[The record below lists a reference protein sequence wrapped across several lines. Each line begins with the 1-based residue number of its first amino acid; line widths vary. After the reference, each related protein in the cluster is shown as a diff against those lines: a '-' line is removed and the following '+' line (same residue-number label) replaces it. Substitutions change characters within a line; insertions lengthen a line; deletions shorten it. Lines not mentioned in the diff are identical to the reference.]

1 MLHKPSESICA
12 EMNALP
18 QPSAFGINEL
28 TTDLVLRCVVDE
40 FELLACGCVCKLLE
54 RRVDEA
60 RDGAVLRARRA
71 RRKISPWHVDTAHG
85 NNDADGT
92 KRRPLRSI
100 TVAEDLCFESHG
112 FGQLNQAEF
121 GLRLGEVVV
130 HCASGCMA
138 NGGRRELYPCAADG
152 CGDPVCPY
160 HGSGVGEIRNYDNTR
175 AIAHFEPSTCA
186 HGSSLD
192 DCSVTYCTLHKSRL
206 RRCDPC
212 RRNNYNHP
220 EASWYC
226 PAHITQCR
234 GALWRRDTKKIP
246 RILTQRASFAGEDPQ
261 FGALHECAFMVCV
274 PCMAT
279 HKCGDIADL
288 EFSDD
293 SDDY

>member
-1 MLHKPSESICA
+1 MSRAPPA
-12 EMNALP
+12 NP
-18 QPSAFGINEL
+18 QPSAFGQNEL
-28 TTDLVLRCVVDE
+28 TTQLVLRLVDDD
-40 FELLACGCVCKLLE
+40 ELLACGCVCKLLE
-54 RRVDEA
+54 RSVDDA
-60 RDGAVLRARRA
+60 REGNILRARRH
-71 RRKISPWHVDTAHG
+71 RRTKSPWHVDLAHG
-85 NNDADGT
+85 DDDADGT
-92 KRRPLRSI
+92 KRRPLRDIMATIHLSI
-100 TVAEDLCFESHG
+100 TSNPGGDPPF
-112 FGQLNQAEF
+112 
-121 GLRLGEVVV
+121 GEVVV
-130 HCASGCMA
+130 HCASSGCPMS
-138 NGGRRELYPCAADG
+138 PCAADG

-175 AIAHFEPSTCA
+175 AIAHFEPSTCG
-186 HGSSLD
+186 HGSSPG

-212 RRNNYNHP
+212 RRNNYDHP
-220 EASWYC
+220 MSSWYC

-288 EFSDD
+288 EFSDE

>member
-1 MLHKPSESICA
+1 MDVVCCKSI
-12 EMNALP
+12 MNE
-18 QPSAFGINEL
+18 PSAFGINEL
-28 TTDLVLRCVVDE
+28 ATQLVLRVVDD
-40 FELLACGCVCKLLE
+40 FELLKCGCVCKMLE
-54 RRVDEA
+54 RTVDDA
-60 RDGAVLRARRA
+60 RDGNILRARRH
-71 RRKISPWHVDTAHG
+71 RRTLSPWHVDTANG
-85 NNDADGT
+85 DNDADGT

-100 TVAEDLCFESHG
+100 TVAERLCFESHG
-112 FGQLNQAEF
+112 IGHLNQAAF
-121 GLRLGEVVV
+121 DLRLGEVVV

-138 NGGRRELYPCAADG
+138 NGERRELYPCAADG

-175 AIAHFEPSTCA
+175 AIAHFEQSTCA
-186 HGSSLD
+186 HGSSLE
-192 DCSVTYCTLHKSRL
+192 DCSVTYCPLHKSRL

-212 RRNNYNHP
+212 RRNGTGQFQP
-220 EASWYC
+220 RSEWYC
-226 PAHITQCR
+226 PAHVTQCR
-234 GALWRRDTKKIP
+234 GALWRRDTGKIP

>member
-1 MLHKPSESICA
+1 
-12 EMNALP
+12 MNALP
-18 QPSAFGINEL
+18 AVIAQQAAFGINEL
-28 TTDLVLRCVVDE
+28 TTQLVLRLVDDD
-40 FELLACGCVCKLLE
+40 ELLACGCVCKLLE
-54 RRVDEA
+54 RSVDDA
-60 RDGAVLRARRA
+60 REGNILRARRH
-71 RRKISPWHVDTAHG
+71 RRTKSPWHVDLAHG
-85 NNDADGT
+85 DDAADGT
-92 KRRPLRSI
+92 KRRPLRS
-100 TVAEDLCFESHG
+100 TDEA
-112 FGQLNQAEF
+112 
-121 GLRLGEVVV
+121 LRLFDEHRPAHFGEVVV
-130 HCASGCMA
+130 HCASSGCPM
-138 NGGRRELYPCAADG
+138 YPCAADG

-160 HGSGVGEIRNYDNTR
+160 HGSGVGEIRYYNNTR
-175 AIAHFEPSTCA
+175 AIAHFEPSTCG
-186 HGSSLD
+186 HGSSPN
-192 DCSVTYCTLHKSRL
+192 DCSVAYCTLHKSRL

-212 RRNNYNHP
+212 RRNNYDHP

-261 FGALHECAFMVCV
+261 FGALYECAFMVCV

>member
-1 MLHKPSESICA
+1 MDVVCCKSI
-12 EMNALP
+12 MNE
-18 QPSAFGINEL
+18 PSAFGINEL
-28 TTDLVLRCVVDE
+28 ATQLVLRVVDD
-40 FELLACGCVCKLLE
+40 FELLKCGCVCKMLE
-54 RRVDEA
+54 RTVDDA
-60 RDGAVLRARRA
+60 RDGNILRARRH
-71 RRKISPWHVDTAHG
+71 RRTLSPWHVDTANG
-85 NNDADGT
+85 DNDADGT

-100 TVAEDLCFESHG
+100 TAAEDLCFESHG

-160 HGSGVGEIRNYDNTR
+160 HGSGVGEIRYYNHTR
-175 AIAHFEPSTCA
+175 ATSHFEPSTCG
-186 HGSSLD
+186 HGSSPG
-192 DCSVTYCTLHKSRL
+192 DCSVTYCTLHKSRM

-212 RRNNYNHP
+212 KRNNYNHP

-234 GALWRRDTKKIP
+234 GALWRRDTGKIP